1 MSKELKRKTIY
12 MVISEIV
19 CIILL
24 GWFLISVQTALIVRN
39 SKTDL
44 MENANQIEA
53 SLKESEESSVT
64 TKDNYD
70 AIYISQ
76 AESVAYMAQKQ
87 ADFEYTS
94 KKMQYLANLLEVNN
108 VFILDRD
115 GNTITSAESTDI
127 DFTVPRYN
135 QLRTVFS
142 SSEPSMPFD
151 VTVGEETMR
160 YYGALINENTM
171 AVVQKNPDELYKTL
185 DEMYSLSED
194 LNGVSV
200 EMGGYAFAVSYL
212 NYTFLDYPDDKMI
225 GQDALSCGL
234 TVDELSDGYTGWM
247 NINNSKVYGAV
258 KLIDDTY
265 IVCAIPDEEIAS
277 SRNLT
282 VIVTLLAFF
291 AVITTVIVY
300 GTILRLQNEFHP
312 KNRASQ
318 YKKIGPF
325 YFNKEHSRKLFTIC
339 GAGLVCV
346 LLISIF
352 MQTLFSVSKQ
362 SVDNRQPL
370 IALEKTS
377 EKNDK
382 MIDYLTESYN
392 KYHLNKCQI
401 LVEILDKNPELVN
414 KEDLVQLKNM
424 LKVDNAWV
432 IGADGKT
439 IATSSVY
446 WDFEVSDDPE
456 SRSYEFHDLL
466 KGYKDYLVQAPKKEW
481 KSDIVSQFIGVT
493 LRDENGMS
501 KGFVEVSVLG
511 EQLDKILNNTEVDA
525 MLKDIQVGTHGFAFA
540 VNKEDKTFTY
550 YPNEKYIGKK
560 VTGYGIPKSALKDD
574 FSDFI
579 TIGGTTYYCSSMETD
594 DNFYYVAVPK
604 TEMNR
609 YCTYIAAITVAASL
623 IALLIVSLILLLSR
637 EIPDCDLD
645 EEQRKNTSAYIDVTL
660 SDGRIKRT
668 TAAANR
674 WGGRTSIEWSD
685 QTPEQK
691 LLTFIKGVF
700 TCLALLMLAAMIF
713 RDRIFD
719 SDSIIHYVLAGNW
732 EKGINIFTVT
742 NVIIIF
748 VIANIIAAIVRKLLR
763 VVANLFGARGET
775 VCRLLDNVIKYGTIL
790 GLLYYC
796 LGLFGMD
803 TKTLVASA
811 GILSLV
817 IGLGAQSLISDILAG
832 LFIVFEGEF
841 RVGDIVTV
849 GDWRGTVLEIG
860 VRTTKIE
867 DPSNNI
873 KILNN
878 SSVTGVINMTK
889 QYSFASCDVGID
901 YGESLEHVESVL
913 KKELP
918 NVKKRVPSIVDGPFY
933 KGVVELADSSVII
946 RLVAQCAESDRVQL
960 GRDLNREV
968 KLIFD
973 KHNINIPFPQIVL
986 NQPGEYAEA
995 TYREKRQADD
1005 FVKEQKEKSKD
1016 IGIDDEE
1023 H

>member
-1 MSKELKRKTIY
+1 MSRELRKKTIY
-12 MVISEIV
+12 MVLAEII
-19 CIILL
+19 CIVLL
-24 GWFLISVQTALIVRN
+24 GWFLVSVQTRLIVN
-39 SKTDL
+39 NDKTDL
-44 MENANQIEA
+44 MENLNQIEV
-53 SLKESEESSVT
+53 SLQESSDASEM
-64 TKDNYD
+64 TKANYD
-70 AIYISQ
+70 DVYISQ

-87 ADFEYTS
+87 EDFEYTT

-108 VFILDRD
+108 VYVLDSA
-115 GNTITSAESTDI
+115 GNTVAGSSSGI

-135 QLRTVFS
+135 QLRTVFN
-142 SSEPSMPFD
+142 SSEPSEPFD
-151 VTVGEETMR
+151 VTIGEEMMR
-160 YYGALINENTM
+160 YYGARINENAM
-171 AVVQKNPDELYKTL
+171 VVVQNDPEELNTTL
-185 DEMYSLSED
+185 EEMYSLSEN

-200 EMGGYAFAVSYL
+200 GMGGYPFAVSSL
-212 NYTFLDYPDDKMI
+212 SYTFLEYPDEALI

-247 NINNSKVYGAV
+247 EINGSKVYGAV

-265 IVCAIPDEEIAS
+265 VVCAVPIEEIAAA
-277 SRNLT
+277 RNLT
-282 VIVTLLAFF
+282 VVVTLLAFF

-300 GTILRLQNEFHP
+300 GTILRLQNEFNP
-312 KNRASQ
+312 KNRADQ
-318 YKKIGPF
+318 YKKVGPF
-325 YFNKEHSRKLFTIC
+325 YFNKENSRKLFTIC

-346 LLISIF
+346 LIISIF
-352 MQTLFSVSKQ
+352 MQTLFSVSNQ

-370 IALEKTS
+370 DTLEKTIS
-377 EKNDK
+377 KNDK

-392 KYHLNKCQI
+392 KHHLNKCQI
-401 LVEILDKNPELVN
+401 LVEILDKNPELIN
-414 KEDLVQLKNM
+414 KEDLVELKNM
-424 LKVDNAWV
+424 LRVDNAWV

-446 WDFEVSDDPE
+446 WDFEVSDDEE

-493 LRDENGMS
+493 LRDEEGMS
-501 KGFVEVSVLG
+501 RGFVEVSVLG
-511 EQLDKILNNTEVDA
+511 EQLDRVLNNTEVDS
-525 MLKDIQVGTHGFAFA
+525 MLKDIQVGTHGFVFA
-540 VNKEDKTFTY
+540 VNKEDNTFAY
-550 YPNEKYIGKK
+550 YPDEKYIGK
-560 VTGYGIPKSALKDD
+560 GISDYGMSESDVKDD

-579 TIGGTTYYCSSMETD
+579 TIGDTKYYCSSMETD
-594 DNFYYVAVPK
+594 DYVYYVAVPK

-609 YCTYIAAITVAASL
+609 YCTYIAVITVIASL

-637 EIPDCDLD
+637 EIPDCDLE
-645 EEQRKNTSAYIDVTL
+645 EEQRKNTSDFIDVKL

-668 TAAANR
+668 TAAASR
-674 WGGRTSIEWSD
+674 WGGRGSIEWSD
-685 QTPEQK
+685 KTPEQK
-691 LLTFIKGVF
+691 LLTFINGVV
-700 TCLALLMLAAMIF
+700 TCIAILMLVVILF
-713 RDRIFD
+713 RERIFAP
-719 SDSIIHYVLAGNW
+719 DSIIHYVLAGNW
-732 EKGINIFTVT
+732 EKGINIFTIT

-775 VCRLLDNVIKYGTIL
+775 VCRLLDNIIKYGTIL
-790 GLLYYC
+790 CLLYYC

-811 GILSLV
+811 GIMSLV

-841 RVGDIVTV
+841 RVGDIVTI

-867 DPSNNI
+867 DPSKNI
-873 KILNN
+873 KIINN
-878 SSVTGVINMTK
+878 SNVTGVINMTK

-913 KKELP
+913 QKELP
-918 NVKKRVPSIVDGPFY
+918 NVKERVPSIVDGPFY
-933 KGVVELADSSVII
+933 KGVVSLADSSVVI
-946 RLVAQCAESDRVQL
+946 RLVAQCAEGDRVQL

-973 KHNINIPFPQIVL
+973 KHNISIPFPQIVL
-986 NQPGEYAEA
+986 NQPSEYETA
-995 TYREKRQADD
+995 TYEEKRQSDN
-1005 FVKEQKEKSKD
+1005 FVKEQKEKSKE
-1016 IGIDDEE
+1016 IGIDEEE